1 MKMIKVEISYSFS
14 SRINRQSTKV
24 LLLPLRTKTPIV
36 WIWCQTSCVSKLI
49 GTKCPSNIGTVVKF
63 MNTNKNTQ
71 KIANNIVKN
80 FLVRTH
86 DAFIAWPWPS
96 FNCSLFSFYFQLISF
111 PIFHCSMVAFGI
123 FSQKVFKTNLNFR
136 YQQIKIRQNKGT

>member
-24 LLLPLRTKTPIV
+24 LLLPRRTKTPIV
-36 WIWCQTSCVSKLI
+36 WIWCQTSCASKLI
-49 GTKCPSNIGTVVKF
+49 GTKCPSKIGTVVKF
-63 MNTNKNTQ
+63 INTNKNIQ

-86 DAFIAWPWPS
+86 DVFIAWPWPS
-96 FNCSLFSFYFQLISF
+96 FNCRSVFVYFQLISF
-111 PIFHCSMVAFGI
+111 PIFHCTMVAFGDFCPKSI
-123 FSQKVFKTNLNFR
+123 LEKFQF
-136 YQQIKIRQNKGT
+136 